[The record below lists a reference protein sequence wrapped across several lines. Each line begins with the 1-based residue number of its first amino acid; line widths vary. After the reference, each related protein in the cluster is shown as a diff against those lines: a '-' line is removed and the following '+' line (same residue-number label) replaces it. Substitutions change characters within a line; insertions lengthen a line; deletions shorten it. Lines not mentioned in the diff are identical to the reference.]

1 MDSRKILGDTIHSL
15 RATLEH
21 MARWGCPGFE
31 CPPETVDIVQS
42 WTTTERIPSPCAS
55 STGSTDAPEPCQ
67 TYRHPDDKESLEQIR
82 MDLGDCQRCGLSAGR
97 KHIVYGEGSA
107 EARLVFVGEGP
118 GAEED
123 RSGRPFV
130 GRAGQLLSKII
141 EAMKLSREQVYI
153 CNVIK
158 CRPAGN
164 RDPLPEEI
172 ASCRPFLLRQ
182 LTAIDPEVVCTLG
195 THATQALLNSTEP
208 VSRLRGR
215 FHTFSHFRVMP
226 TFHPAYLLRHP
237 EHKRDVWED
246 MKKIMALLRIPL

>member
-1 MDSRKILGDTIHSL
+1 MDSRTILDDTIDSL
-15 RATLEH
+15 RTTLKQ
-21 MARWGCPGFE
+21 MARWGCAGFE
-31 CPPETVDIVQS
+31 CPQETLTIVQRWAEAGKVLS
-42 WTTTERIPSPCAS
+42 QLDVSSAPAPAGGSPIMTRTA
-55 STGSTDAPEPCQ
+55 G
-67 TYRHPDDKESLEQIR
+67 KESLEQIR
-82 MDLGDCQRCGLSAGR
+82 MDLGDCRRCGLASGR
-97 KHIVYGEGSA
+97 THIVFGEGSA
-107 EARLVFVGEGP
+107 NARLVFVGEGP

-130 GRAGQLLSKII
+130 GPAGQLLSKII
-141 EAMKLSREQVYI
+141 QAMKLAREQVYI

-158 CRPAGN
+158 CRPTGN
-164 RDPLPEEI
+164 RDPLREEI
-172 ASCRPFLLRQ
+172 ASCRPFLMRQ
-182 LTAIDPEVVCTLG
+182 LAAIDPEVVCTLG

-215 FHTFSHFRVMP
+215 FHAVSHIRVMP

>member
-1 MDSRKILGDTIHSL
+1 MDSRTILGQTIDSL
-15 RATLEH
+15 RATLEQ
-21 MARWGCPGFE
+21 MARWGCAGFE
-31 CPPETVDIVQS
+31 CPPEVLAIVQKWEAS
-42 WTTTERIPSPCAS
+42 GRTLSPADAS
-55 STGSTDAPEPCQ
+55 PAPAPAVGRPQ
-67 TYRHPDDKESLEQIR
+67 ITQAPGKESLEQIR
-82 MDLGDCQRCGLSAGR
+82 ADLGDCHRCDLASGR
-97 KHIVYGEGSA
+97 THIVFGEGSHQ
-107 EARLVFVGEGP
+107 ARLVFIGEGP

-130 GRAGQLLSKII
+130 GPAGQLLSKII
-141 EAMKLSREQVYI
+141 QAMKLAREQVYI

-158 CRPAGN
+158 CRPTGN

-172 ASCRPFLLRQ
+172 ASCRPFLMRQ
-182 LTAIDPEVVCTLG
+182 LAAIDPEVVCTLG

-215 FHTFSHFRVMP
+215 FHTLHPIRVMP

-237 EHKRDVWED
+237 EHKRHVWED